1 MLMQASCQLA
11 CWHKEAECTQE
22 SAYAAQA
29 CCNVDAGH
37 QEAECSQDS
46 GSCSTG
52 LLSTGASHWLL
63 VLLMYYLLIRPL
75 PATLAVSI
83 AGGQAQLP
91 GRPTHPIAATIDT
104 IYNYREDS
112 AACCTGTAFTF
123 SGFATCT
130 PSSFPSPSPPPP
142 PPPKDGASSAG
153 SQTSGKLEA
162 LASQVGG
169 EAIFVVGNLVA
180 EELYDGCIGQDPPLH
195 RHLFYSV
202 RCVFTSWKSFAR
214 TMSLIYTCLE
224 LKTQLCS
231 TCRLVN
237 RHMQAG
243 LEE

>member
-29 CCNVDAGH
+29 CCNVDARH

-52 LLSTGASHWLL
+52 LLGTGVSHWLS
-63 VLLMYYLLIRPL
+63 VLLMHYLLIRPL

-91 GRPTHPIAATIDT
+91 GRPTHPIAPAIVT

-112 AACCTGTAFTF
+112 AACCTGTAFAF
-123 SGFATCT
+123 SCFATCT
-130 PSSFPSPSPPPP
+130 PSSFPSPPLPPP
-142 PPPKDGASSAG
+142 PPPKDGASAAC

-162 LASQVGG
+162 LASR
-169 EAIFVVGNLVA
+169 A
-180 EELYDGCIGQDPPLH
+180 
-195 RHLFYSV
+195 V
-202 RCVFTSWKSFAR
+202 RGLPV
-214 TMSLIYTCLE
+214 
-224 LKTQLCS
+224 
-231 TCRLVN
+231 
-237 RHMQAG
+237 AG
-243 LEE
+243 LEGLSDLGVKRSSRSWRLTRRPPSAPAARLSVENNQCLRQQSTPKLLH